1 MTAVSK
7 YDFLY
12 SDGAGLV
19 SEKAPGSFVFRA
31 LERRISIIL
40 SDRLTQALEAVSVKR
55 IRFV

>member
-19 SEKAPGSFVFRA
+19 SEKAPGSFVFRV
-31 LERRISIIL
+31 LERRISIICRTDL
-40 SDRLTQALEAVSVKR
+40 LRRLRLFQ
-55 IRFV
+55 